1 MKKDL
6 MADHQKRFGC
16 DKPIV
21 GCLHLRALP
30 GTPMWDRNYSIE
42 EHIDDLKREAHIL
55 MDLGFDGAVFA
66 NEADYPY
73 VENIGPG
80 ALAAYTRIVIE
91 VSKELTIP
99 FGVGIMNDPISA
111 LSVAKVV
118 GATFCRGFFVGNHV
132 GNYGALNKT
141 PGEIFRYGKS
151 IGADDIAVYS
161 SFEPHNATN
170 LDTRSVEEMYK
181 TLTFDIPLA
190 GYSMAGPAKGEK
202 IEDSTIAR
210 CKRLDPSI
218 PINCNNHTS
227 AQNVK
232 EILKYADMVVV
243 GTALKKDHYLFN
255 PIDYDNA
262 KEFIEAAKG

>member
-1 MKKDL
+1 
-6 MADHQKRFGC
+6 
-16 DKPIV
+16 
-21 GCLHLRALP
+21 
-30 GTPMWDRNYSIE
+30 
-42 EHIDDLKREAHIL
+42 
-55 MDLGFDGAVFA
+55 
-66 NEADYPY
+66 
-73 VENIGPG
+73 
-80 ALAAYTRIVIE
+80 
-91 VSKELTIP
+91 
-99 FGVGIMNDPISA
+99 MNDPISA
-111 LSVAKVV
+111 LSVAKAV

-132 GNYGALNKT
+132 GNYGALNKN